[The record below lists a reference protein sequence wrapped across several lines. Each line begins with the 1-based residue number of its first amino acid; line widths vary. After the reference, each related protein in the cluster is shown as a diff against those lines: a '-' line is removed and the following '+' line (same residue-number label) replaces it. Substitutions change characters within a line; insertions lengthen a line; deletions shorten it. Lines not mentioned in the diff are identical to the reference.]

1 MPNAVEFIVVVVKE
15 EIEAEVSDNS
25 RVVEIN
31 DVV

>member
-1 MPNAVEFIVVVVKE
+1 MPTAVEFVVVVKE

>member
-1 MPNAVEFIVVVVKE
+1 MPTAVEFVVVVKE
-15 EIEAEVSDNS
+15 EIEAEVSDDS